1 MLKHLRAWAIRA
13 GALFRRSR
21 GEREFDEELASHLQL
36 HIDDNLRAGMTPS
49 EARRQALIA
58 LGGIEQTKE
67 AHRDRRGIPLIETLG
82 RDLRHGI
89 RGLIKT
95 PGFTLPAIVILGL
108 GIGVNTAVFTM
119 VNAVML
125 RPLPFQESDRLMR
138 LWHTPPPLF
147 AGQQVFPLSPANFL
161 DWQEQS
167 RSFESMAIY
176 GNRPRTLTGQG
187 EPDALLTARASAA
200 MLPILRM
207 QPIIGRTFTADE
219 DRAGGERTVILSEG
233 TWRNRFGAQPS
244 VLGQKIMLDGEPH
257 TVVGVAPQATAFV
270 SRVQLWVPLA
280 WSDEDR
286 ATRENHNYLAIAR
299 LAPGVSVEQAQADL
313 TTISRRLEQQYP
325 EANKD
330 WGARVLPLHEDLVG
344 DVRPSLLVLLGAVGL
359 VLLIACANL
368 ANLLLVR
375 THGRAKEIAVRTA
388 LGASRARVMQQLAV
402 EGLLLGVCGGLAGLL
417 TGVYGVRVL
426 VALFGTQL
434 PRVADVTVDGSV
446 LVFTLAVSILT
457 GLTAAAAPAWQ
468 FTKRDANSVLKQGAE
483 RGSSSGGDGRV
494 RQLLVVS
501 EVALALMLLV
511 GAGLLVRSMAG
522 LRALDPGFDP
532 RSMLT
537 ATIDVPEAKY
547 PTIVDRVR
555 FFDRVLQNVRALPG
569 VVSASSVDTLPLQGG
584 SSQPVAV
591 EGMPIVQQ
599 SEQPVVAVRIS
610 APGYFNTADIPFVNG
625 RDFGEQDGEP
635 NRPLVAIVSEQ
646 TAARFWPGR
655 SPIGQHITLGL
666 MSNEPRE
673 VVGVVGEVR
682 VEQLD
687 GREPEP
693 TIYLPTVQLGFSN
706 TTLVIRTAV
715 PPNNLTRAVIGA
727 VRAVDAE
734 QPVLDIMTMDAV
746 VEESL
751 GQRRFAMWLLA
762 GFAGLA
768 LLLASIGIYS
778 VLAFAVRQRVREIG
792 IRMALGAPSTVVVR
806 MVMLEG
812 LKPTVTGV
820 VLGLLLAAAL
830 GRVLTTLLYGVTE
843 HDPGTLGAVAV
854 VVILVGVAATLLP
867 AYRATRVDP
876 VRTLRS
882 E

>member
-1 MLKHLRAWAIRA
+1 
-13 GALFRRSR
+13 
-21 GEREFDEELASHLQL
+21 
-36 HIDDNLRAGMTPS
+36 
-49 EARRQALIA
+49 
-58 LGGIEQTKE
+58 
-67 AHRDRRGIPLIETLG
+67 
-82 RDLRHGI
+82 
-89 RGLIKT
+89 
-95 PGFTLPAIVILGL
+95 
-108 GIGVNTAVFTM
+108 M

-207 QPIIGRTFTADE
+207 QPIIGRAFTADE

-233 TWRNRFGAQPS
+233 TWRNRFGAQPT

-468 FTKRDANSVLKQGAE
+468 FTKRDANTVLKQGAE

-547 PTIVDRVR
+547 PTIADRVR

-625 RDFGEQDGEP
+625 RDFGEQDGGP
-635 NRPLVAIVSEQ
+635 NRPSVAIVSEQ

-715 PPNNLTRAVIGA
+715 PPNQPHPRGDRRRACGGCRAARARHHDHGRRGGGVAGAAPLRDVAAGGLCRTRAAVGVDRHLQRAGVRRSTAGPRDRHPHGA
-727 VRAVDAE
+727 RRAVNGGCPHGDARGPE
-734 QPVLDIMTMDAV
+734 AHRHR
-746 VEESL
+746 S
-751 GQRRFAMWLLA
+751 RA
-762 GFAGLA
+762 
-768 LLLASIGIYS
+768 
-778 VLAFAVRQRVREIG
+778 
-792 IRMALGAPSTVVVR
+792 
-806 MVMLEG
+806 
-812 LKPTVTGV
+812 
-820 VLGLLLAAAL
+820 
-830 GRVLTTLLYGVTE
+830 
-843 HDPGTLGAVAV
+843 GAVAGGGPGSSV
-854 VVILVGVAATLLP
+854 DDAALRRHRTRPGHARRGGGRGHSGGPGGHAVAGLSRHARGPRPHTPQRVAQRLLP
-867 AYRATRVDP
+867 RSSRRA
-876 VRTLRS
+876 LRIRWRPCHLKPGAG
-882 E
+882 

>member
-1 MLKHLRAWAIRA
+1 MLKQLRA
-13 GALFRRSR
+13 GAIRVAALFRGSHA
-21 GEREFDEELASHLQL
+21 EREFAEELDSHLQL
-36 HIDDNLRAGMTPS
+36 HIDDNLRAGMTPG

-82 RDLRHGI
+82 RDLHHGL
-89 RGLIKT
+89 RGLLKT

-125 RPLPFQESDRLMR
+125 RPLPFEHSDRLMR
-138 LWHTPPPLF
+138 LWHTPPPHLF
-147 AGQQVFPLSPANFL
+147 TGQDVFALSPANFL

-176 GNRPRTLTGQG
+176 GIRPRTLTGQG

-207 QPIIGRTFTADE
+207 QPIIGRTFTAEE
-219 DRAGGERTVILSEG
+219 DRAGTERTVILGEG
-233 TWRNRFGAQPS
+233 TWRSRFGAQPS
-244 VLGQKIMLDGEPH
+244 VLGQKIVLDGEPY

-270 SRVQLWVPLA
+270 DRVQLWVPLA
-280 WSDEDR
+280 WTDEER
-286 ATRENHNYLAIAR
+286 ATRENHNYRAIAR

-330 WGARVLPLHEDLVG
+330 WGALVLPLHQDLVG

-388 LGASRARVMQQLAV
+388 LGASRGRVMQQLAV
-402 EGLLLGVCGGLAGLL
+402 EGLLLGVFGGLAGLL
-417 TGVYGVRVL
+417 TGVYGLRVL

-434 PRVADVTVDGSV
+434 PRIADVTVDGAV
-446 LVFTLAVSILT
+446 LAFTLVVSILN
-457 GLTAAAAPAWQ
+457 GLTAGAAPAWQ
-468 FTKRDANSVLKQGAE
+468 FTRRDANTMLKQGAE

-532 RSMLT
+532 RNLLT

-547 PTIVDRVR
+547 PTIADRVR
-555 FFDRVLQNVRALPG
+555 FFDRVIQNVRALPG
-569 VVSASSVDTLPLQGG
+569 VVAASSVDTLPLQGG
-584 SSQPVAV
+584 SAQPVGV
-591 EGMPIVQQ
+591 EGMPVVQQ

-610 APGYFNTADIPFVNG
+610 APGYFDTAGIPVSFA
-625 RDFGEQDGEP
+625 P
-635 NRPLVAIVSEQ
+635 PCPRP
-646 TAARFWPGR
+646 T
-655 SPIGQHITLGL
+655 
-666 MSNEPRE
+666 
-673 VVGVVGEVR
+673 
-682 VEQLD
+682 
-687 GREPEP
+687 
-693 TIYLPTVQLGFSN
+693 
-706 TTLVIRTAV
+706 
-715 PPNNLTRAVIGA
+715 
-727 VRAVDAE
+727 
-734 QPVLDIMTMDAV
+734 
-746 VEESL
+746 
-751 GQRRFAMWLLA
+751 
-762 GFAGLA
+762 
-768 LLLASIGIYS
+768 
-778 VLAFAVRQRVREIG
+778 
-792 IRMALGAPSTVVVR
+792 
-806 MVMLEG
+806 
-812 LKPTVTGV
+812 
-820 VLGLLLAAAL
+820 
-830 GRVLTTLLYGVTE
+830 
-843 HDPGTLGAVAV
+843 
-854 VVILVGVAATLLP
+854 
-867 AYRATRVDP
+867 
-876 VRTLRS
+876 
-882 E
+882 